1 MYELKVGKMIKK
13 IGILTSGGDSPGMN
27 AAIRAAVR
35 TGISYGIEMYGIS
48 NGYKGLLNREIF
60 KMNRSSVSDIVN
72 RGGTILKTAR
82 LPEFKDEK
90 VQFQAVKILQEEGIE
105 ALVVI
110 GGDGSYRGAMDLTKH
125 GINCI
130 GLPGTIDN
138 DIASTDFTIGFDTAL
153 NTIIDAV
160 DKIRDTTESH
170 SRCSIIEVMGNKCGD
185 LALYAGIAEGAEI
198 IITPDFLMSDEDVF
212 SALRKMR
219 EKDSNKRAI
228 VIVSEKIYPDIHEF
242 ARKIEANTGFNTRAT
257 VLGYIQRGGAP
268 SANDRVLAGRM
279 GSYAIDLLVEGKGG
293 RCVGIR
299 GLELKDYDIF
309 EALDMK
315 KKVNTSMINLVKK
328 TNK

>member
-1 MYELKVGKMIKK
+1 MIKK

-35 TGISYGIEMYGIS
+35 TGLSYGIEMYGIT
-48 NGYKGLLNREIF
+48 NGYRGLINREIHR
-60 KMNRSSVSDIVN
+60 MDRSSVSDIVN

-82 LPEFKDEK
+82 LPEFKEEK
-90 VQFQAVKILQEEGIE
+90 VLLQAVQILKEEGIE

-110 GGDGSYRGAMDLTKH
+110 GGDGSYRGALDLTKH

-138 DIASTDFTIGFDTAL
+138 DIASTDYTIGFDTAL
-153 NTIIDAV
+153 NTIIESV

-170 SRCSIIEVMGNKCGD
+170 SRCSLIEVMGNRCGD

-198 IITPDFLMSDEDVF
+198 IITPDFGMSDEEVF
-212 SALRKMR
+212 STLKEMR
-219 EKDSNKRAI
+219 EKDANKRAI
-228 VIVSEKIYPDIHEF
+228 VIISEKIYPDIHAF
-242 ARKIEANTGFNTRAT
+242 AKEVEKNTGFTTRAT

-268 SANDRVLAGRM
+268 SAKDRVLAGRM
-279 GSYAIDLLVEGKGG
+279 GSFAIDLLVQGKGG
-293 RCVGIR
+293 RCVGVR
-299 GLELKDYDIF
+299 GMNLVDYDIY
-309 EALDMK
+309 EALAMK
-315 KKVNTSMINLVKK
+315 KVTNTSMMELVRK

>member
-1 MYELKVGKMIKK
+1 MIKK

-27 AAIRAAVR
+27 AAIRSVVR
-35 TGISYGIEMYGIS
+35 TGLSYGLDVYGIY
-48 NGYKGLLNREIF
+48 NGYRGLINGEIVP
-60 KMNRSSVSDIVN
+60 MDRSSVSDIVN

-82 LPEFKDEK
+82 LPEFKNIE
-90 VQFQAVKILQEEGIE
+90 FQKKAVEILQKEGIE

-110 GGDGSYRGAMDLTKH
+110 GGDGSYRGGLDLTKL

-170 SRCSIIEVMGNKCGD
+170 SRCSIIEVMGNHCGD
-185 LALYAGIAEGAEI
+185 LALYSGIAEGAEI

-212 SALRKMR
+212 SVLRKMR

-228 VIVSEKIYPDIHEF
+228 MIVSEKIYPDIHEF
-242 ARKIEANTGFNTRAT
+242 AKRIEANTGFNTRAT

-268 SANDRVLAGRM
+268 SASDRVLAGRM
-279 GSYAIDLLVEGKGG
+279 GSYAVDLLVNGKGG

-299 GLELKDYDIF
+299 GINLVDYDIN
-309 EALDMK
+309 EALRMK
-315 KKVNTSMINLVKK
+315 RNPHENMIELIKK

>member
-1 MYELKVGKMIKK
+1 MLKK

-35 TGISYGIEMYGIS
+35 TGLSYGLEVYGIHD
-48 NGYKGLLNREIF
+48 GYKGLINDDIE
-60 KMNRSSVSDIVN
+60 KMDRSSVSDIVN

-82 LPEFKDEK
+82 LPEFVEK
-90 VQFQAVKILQEEGIE
+90 EVQLKAVDILKRRGIE

-110 GGDGSYRGAMDLTKH
+110 GGDGSYKGARALSNL
-125 GINCI
+125 GISCI

-138 DIASTDFTIGFDTAL
+138 DIASTDYTIGFDTAL

-198 IITPDFLMSDEDVF
+198 IITPDFMMKDEEVY
-212 SALRKMR
+212 SVLNKMR
-219 EKDSNKRAI
+219 EKDSNRRAI
-228 VIVSEKIYPDIHEF
+228 LIVSEKIYPDVHLF
-242 ARKIEANTGFNTRAT
+242 AKQIEKETGFNTRAT
-257 VLGYIQRGGAP
+257 ILGYIQRGGAP
-268 SANDRVLAGRM
+268 SGKDRVLAGRM
-279 GSYAIDLLVEGKGG
+279 GSYAVDLLMQGKGS

-299 GLELKDYDIF
+299 GMNLVDYDIE
-309 EALDMK
+309 EALNMK
-315 KKVNTSMINLVKK
+315 KPLAESMIDLIKK

>member
-1 MYELKVGKMIKK
+1 MIKK

-35 TGISYGIEMYGIS
+35 TGLSYGIEMYGIT
-48 NGYKGLLNREIF
+48 NGYRGLINREIH
-60 KMNRSSVSDIVN
+60 KMDRSSVSDIVN

-82 LPEFKDEK
+82 LPEFKEEK
-90 VQFQAVKILQEEGIE
+90 VLLQAVQILKEEGIE

-110 GGDGSYRGAMDLTKH
+110 GGDGSYRGALDLTKH

-138 DIASTDFTIGFDTAL
+138 DIASTDYTIGFDTAL
-153 NTIIDAV
+153 NTIIESV

-170 SRCSIIEVMGNKCGD
+170 SRCSLIEVMGNRCGD

-198 IITPDFLMSDEDVF
+198 IITPDFGMSDEEVF
-212 SALRKMR
+212 STLKEMR
-219 EKDSNKRAI
+219 EKDANKRAI
-228 VIVSEKIYPDIHEF
+228 VIISEKIYPDIHVF
-242 ARKIEANTGFNTRAT
+242 AKEVEKNTGFTTRAT

-268 SANDRVLAGRM
+268 SAKDRVLAGRM
-279 GSYAIDLLVEGKGG
+279 GSFAIDLLVQGKGG
-293 RCVGIR
+293 RCVGVR
-299 GLELKDYDIF
+299 GMNLVDYDIY
-309 EALDMK
+309 EALAMK
-315 KKVNTSMINLVKK
+315 KVTSTSMMDLVRK

>member
-1 MYELKVGKMIKK
+1 MIKK

-35 TGISYGIEMYGIS
+35 TGISYGIEMYGIT
-48 NGYKGLLNREIF
+48 NGYKGLLNKEIF
-60 KMNRSSVSDIVN
+60 KMDRSSVSDIVN

-82 LPEFKDEK
+82 LPEFKEEK
-90 VQFQAVKILQEEGIE
+90 VMLQAVRILQEEGIE

-110 GGDGSYRGAMDLTKH
+110 GGDGSYRGALDLTKH

-212 SALRKMR
+212 KTLRQMR

-228 VIVSEKIYPDIHEF
+228 VIVSEKIYPDIHAF
-242 ARKIEANTGFNTRAT
+242 AKKIEENTGFSTRAT

-279 GSYAIDLLVEGKGG
+279 GSYAVDLLVEGKGG

-299 GLELKDYDIF
+299 GQELTDYDIF
-309 EALDMK
+309 EALAMK
-315 KKVNTSMINLVKK
+315 KVPNTSMINLVKK

>member
-1 MYELKVGKMIKK
+1 MIKK

-35 TGISYGIEMYGIS
+35 TGISYGIEMYGIT
-48 NGYKGLLNREIF
+48 NGYKGLLNKEIF
-60 KMNRSSVSDIVN
+60 KMDRSSVSDIVN

-82 LPEFKDEK
+82 LPEFKEEK
-90 VQFQAVKILQEEGIE
+90 VMLQAVRILQEEGIE

-110 GGDGSYRGAMDLTKH
+110 GGDGSYRGALDLTKH

-212 SALRKMR
+212 KTLRQMR

-228 VIVSEKIYPDIHEF
+228 VIVSEKIYPDIHAF
-242 ARKIEANTGFNTRAT
+242 AKKIEENTGFSTRAT

-299 GLELKDYDIF
+299 GQELTDYDIF
-309 EALDMK
+309 EALAMK
-315 KKVNTSMINLVKK
+315 KVPNTSMINLVKK